1 MPSDNHPHNRVP
13 SPCKGEGQG
22 EGEWS
27 RDTACATR
35 LEDPALPMLHCD
47 SGCWAA
53 QMRTWFVV
61 FICIFLALPAAVL
74 GDEIP
79 HLGIPIGTG
88 WEDQSGDSRYS
99 TIHWCGEHLFLQ
111 TDEGPQLIEPAT
123 RTVVPRDYPQS
134 VMEHPLHASLI
145 DCTKSGR
152 ETILWF
158 DTGDAA
164 VVWQALSGSQSGVI
178 HGFSRADSVWDYP
191 LLDFTDTMVVGI
203 AAEGQAIEATALPK
217 DMKLASIPRN
227 AVQRF
232 VRGGR
237 LIGTTLLSPTLI
249 ELDSRDESADDFIS
263 VLDVDLAGPLSV
275 VKDGVILQ
283 DTVSGEIDE
292 LVRPKVRDRQV
303 VFKVTSEEGVQE
315 CGLGAIT
322 SAARA
327 ICTPSSYDKTFAERL
342 AERLAPNWAAWDY
355 SESWKW
361 VAWAEWAD
369 QTNGPVRFY
378 LAPTTDL
385 LKP

>member
-1 MPSDNHPHNRVP
+1 MCS
-13 SPCKGEGQG
+13 
-22 EGEWS
+22 
-27 RDTACATR
+27 
-35 LEDPALPMLHCD
+35 
-47 SGCWAA
+47 
-53 QMRTWFVV
+53 WFFV
-61 FICIFLALPAAVL
+61 FIGIFLALPAAAL
-74 GDEIP
+74 ADEMP

-111 TDEGPQLIEPAT
+111 TDAGPQLIEPAT
-123 RTVVPRDYPQS
+123 RAVVPRSYPQP

-145 DCTKSGR
+145 DCTKTGR

-164 VVWQALSGSQSGVI
+164 VVWQALSGPQSGVI
-178 HGFSRADSVWDYP
+178 RGFSRADSVWDYP
-191 LLDFTDTMVVGI
+191 LLDFTDSMVVGI
-203 AAEGQAIEATALPK
+203 AAEGQAIEATALPQ

-227 AVQRF
+227 TGLRF

-237 LIGTTLLSPTLI
+237 LIDITLLSPTLI
-249 ELDSRDESADDFIS
+249 ELDSRDESADDFTSI
-263 VLDVDLAGPLSV
+263 LDVDLAGPLSG

-292 LVRPKVRDRQV
+292 FVPPKVRDRQV
-303 VFKVTSEEGVQE
+303 VFKVTSQEDVQE
-315 CGLGAIT
+315 CSLGAIT

-327 ICTPSSYDKTFAERL
+327 TCTPSSHDKTFAERL
-342 AERLAPNWAAWDY
+342 AERLTPNWAAWDY
-355 SESWKW
+355 SESRKW

-369 QTNGPVRFY
+369 HTNGPVRFY
-378 LAPTTDL
+378 LAPTADL